1 MENAIVIGVGGFFGA
16 ISRYVMALWIGER
29 WGRIFP
35 LGTLVINITG
45 SFFIGLL
52 MYLLAQR
59 LLVNSLWRSLLVIG
73 FLGAFTTFSTF
84 EYETG
89 NLIGD
94 GELLFASI
102 NIVASVGFGF
112 AALKLGELIA
122 RII

>member
-16 ISRYVMALWIGER
+16 ISRYGMALWIGER

>member
-16 ISRYVMALWIGER
+16 ISRYGMALWIGER

-122 RII
+122 RNI